1 MVSEI
6 DELVKEAVKDV
17 FSTMLGMNAEVD
29 PKADQK
35 QSDEELISGAVGFTG
50 KITGVVF
57 INTVSRFA
65 KQITSSML
73 GLSPDEIDG
82 DEMVNDTM
90 GELANMIV
98 GQVKSRLCDRGYE
111 CVLTVPSV
119 VRGQNFSIES
129 TTGTERRVIGFNC
142 GAEKLKV
149 EVLIKHE
156 NNQ

>member
-1 MVSEI
+1 
-6 DELVKEAVKDV
+6 
-17 FSTMLGMNAEVD
+17 
-29 PKADQK
+29 
-35 QSDEELISGAVGFTG
+35 
-50 KITGVVF
+50 
-57 INTVSRFA
+57 
-65 KQITSSML
+65 ML